1 MSQLK
6 QIRVKYYRHWK
17 KLRSLLAGIFISKGC
32 SIVIRVP
39 QVKIQQYFSNLCL
52 GEKRD
57 LQRSEIR
64 VVTTHVPLDY
74 HFMRVFTYY
83 RFRGLQFA
91 ELPINIAKMAGSYN
105 LYPSGMHQI
114 RAVWYKFSD
123 KNLITTYNNHT
134 FGGIQDMNDRSTIP
148 WSNFYSCMSSV
159 IT

>member
-6 QIRVKYYRHWK
+6 QIRVKYYRNWK
-17 KLRSLLAGIFISKGC
+17 KLRSLLTQFSMSKGC
-32 SIVIRVP
+32 CTVIRVP

-57 LQRSEIR
+57 LQRSETRI
-64 VVTTHVPLDY
+64 VTTQVHLDY

-91 ELPINIAKMAGSYN
+91 ELPINIAKTVGSYN
-105 LYPSGMHQI
+105 LYTSGMHQI
-114 RAVWYKFSD
+114 RTVWYKFLD
-123 KNLITTYNNHT
+123 RNFITTYNHHT